1 MVLCNQLEARIHAR
15 LPSISEF
22 NWRLITG
29 SVLLMDQ
36 QKFMNIQLNIQ
47 SNLVFAIIGALLFW
61 QTMKLTYK
69 HRSGQ
74 NFRNAISKPNFWKR
88 DDFRSASKLYGEDL
102 SSEDLFGTKL
112 SGANLDGATMPDGTK
127 HD

>member
-88 DDFRSASKLYGEDL
+88 DDFRSASKLYGEDP
-102 SSEDLFGTKL
+102 FGTKL
-112 SGANLDGATMPDGTK
+112 SGANLDGATMPDGTI